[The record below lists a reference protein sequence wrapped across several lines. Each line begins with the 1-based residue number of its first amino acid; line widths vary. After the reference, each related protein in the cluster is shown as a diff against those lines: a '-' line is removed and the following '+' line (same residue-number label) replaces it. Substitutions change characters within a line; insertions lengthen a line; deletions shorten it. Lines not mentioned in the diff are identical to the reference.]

1 MSSATYKMPDQK
13 LLNNDQIAEVIKLLK
28 VAMRGLPD
36 PSVTLVGKKFKS
48 PFLVLISCLL
58 SLRTRDETTLPASER
73 LFARADTMQG
83 MLKIPVNEIERL
95 IYPVGFYKTKAV
107 RIHEICHALIHDFAC
122 KVPDDLELLLT
133 LKGVGRKT
141 ANLVLT
147 EGFGK
152 PGICVDT
159 HVHRISNRLG
169 YIKTKDP
176 ESTEFALRKKLPL
189 KYWIEYNALLVTWG
203 QNVCKPISP
212 VCTTCPVK
220 HICQRVK
227 VMISR

>member
-1 MSSATYKMPDQK
+1 
-13 LLNNDQIAEVIKLLK
+13 
-28 VAMRGLPD
+28 
-36 PSVTLVGKKFKS
+36 
-48 PFLVLISCLL
+48 L
-58 SLRTRDETTLPASER
+58 SLRTRDETTLPACER

-83 MLKIPVNEIERL
+83 MLKIPVKEIQTL
-95 IYPVGFYKTKAV
+95 IYPVGFYKTKAL
-107 RIHEICHALIHDFAC
+107 RIHDICEDLIARFGSL
-122 KVPDDLELLLT
+122 VPDEIDLLLT

-169 YIKTKDP
+169 YIKTKSP
-176 ESTEFALRKKLPL
+176 QETEFTLRKKLPQE
-189 KYWIEYNALLVTWG
+189 YWIEYNALLVTWG

-212 VCTTCPVK
+212 LCSTCPVN

-227 VMISR
+227 VGISR

>member
-1 MSSATYKMPDQK
+1 MTDRK
-13 LLNNDQIAEVIKLLK
+13 LLDNSQIARVVKLLE
-28 VAMRGLPD
+28 VALRDLPD

-58 SLRTRDETTLPASER
+58 SLRTRDETTLSACER
-73 LFARADTMQG
+73 LFARADTMEA
-83 MLKIPVNEIERL
+83 MLEIPVAELQKL
-95 IYPVGFYKTKAV
+95 IYPVGFYKTKAL
-107 RIHEICHALIHDFAC
+107 RIHEICDDLIHRFNGG
-122 KVPDDLELLLT
+122 VPDSLEALLT

-147 EGFGK
+147 EGFAK

-169 YIKTKDP
+169 FIKTRTP
-176 ESTEFALRKKLPL
+176 EETEFALRKKLPH

-212 VCTTCPVK
+212 TCSTCPVK
-220 HICQRVK
+220 NICQRVK
-227 VMISR
+227 VSTSR

>member
-1 MSSATYKMPDQK
+1 MSDKK
-13 LLNNDQIAEVIKLLK
+13 LLDNEQIARVIKLLK
-28 VAMRGLPD
+28 VAMRDLPD

-58 SLRTRDETTLPASER
+58 SLRTRDETTLPACER

-83 MLKIPVNEIERL
+83 MLNISVTDLQKL
-95 IYPVGFYKTKAV
+95 IYPVGFYKTKAL
-107 RIHEICHALIHDFAC
+107 RIHDICSDLIHRL
-122 KVPDDLELLLT
+122 KSKIPDDLEQLLT

-152 PGICVDT
+152 LGICVDT

-169 YIKTKDP
+169 YIQTATP
-176 ESTEFALRKKLPL
+176 EATEFALRKKLPREF
-189 KYWIEYNALLVTWG
+189 WIEYNALLVTWG
-203 QNVCKPISP
+203 QNVCKPVSP
-212 VCTTCPVK
+212 LCSVCPVK
-220 HICQRVK
+220 NICQRVK
-227 VMISR
+227 VGVSR